1 MSSRFTAMDVEKQEF
16 KRSMRG
22 FDADDV
28 RLYLR
33 SVAEE
38 IERLNL
44 ENGDFREEIGR
55 LRRDNEEFKSREAT
69 LQQTLVSAQRMTDEM
84 TEKSKASADLLLRE
98 ARMKSE
104 RVLQE
109 TQDQLAR
116 LEAEISRCKLQRDLF
131 ENRLR
136 GTVEEH
142 LTLLDRRLGE
152 RDEPDRLR
160 LVRRRNDSEVG

>member
-1 MSSRFTAMDVEKQEF
+1 MDVEKQEF

-22 FDADDV
+22 FEPDDV
-28 RLYLR
+28 RLYLK

-38 IERLNL
+38 IGRLNL
-44 ENGDFREEIGR
+44 ENGNFREEIGR
-55 LRRDNEEFKSREAT
+55 LARENEAHKSREQT
-69 LQQTLVSAQRMTDEM
+69 LQQTLVSAQRMTEEM
-84 TEKSKASADLLLRE
+84 TEKSRASADLLLRE
-98 ARMKSE
+98 ARMRSE
-104 RVLQE
+104 QVLQE

-116 LEAEISRCKLQRDLF
+116 LEAEISRCKLERDLF

-142 LTLLDRRLGE
+142 LTLLDRRVGE

-160 LVRRRNDSEVG
+160 LVRRRGDADVG